1 MVHDHYLDHQ
11 PRRDTNIV
19 SWILLVVV
27 VSFLVGFL
35 VHSAIGRA
43 LSVHSGEA
51 DTSTAD
57 ALPPDGASASFGASG
72 RMGRV
77 GSD

>member
-27 VSFLVGFL
+27 VSFLMGFL

-51 DTSTAD
+51 DTSTAN
-57 ALPPDGASASFGASG
+57 ALPPDGASASLG
-72 RMGRV
+72 RQVTTGRV
-77 GSD
+77 DSD